1 VLEMPLENVRA
12 TRSRKEAH
20 IPVVLTREEV
30 KQVLTL
36 LDGLQKLVV
45 KLLYGCGFGINE
57 AVRLRVHNRLRIQI
71 VSDTRRQRQKRQ

>member
-1 VLEMPLENVRA
+1 VIEMPLENIRA

-45 KLLYGCGFGINE
+45 KLLYGCGFYINE
-57 AVRLRVHNRLRIQI
+57 AVRLRVHNRLRI
-71 VSDTRRQRQKRQ
+71 